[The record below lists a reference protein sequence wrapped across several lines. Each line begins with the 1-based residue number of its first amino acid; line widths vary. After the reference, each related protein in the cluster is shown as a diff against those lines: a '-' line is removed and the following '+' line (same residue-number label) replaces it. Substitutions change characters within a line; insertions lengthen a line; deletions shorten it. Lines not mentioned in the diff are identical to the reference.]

1 MTAICWERLDRKH
14 RLVMYGWKQLS
25 LHVLL
30 SFVNSYMCMCVAFV
44 IHPFIPVWKH
54 LYMGELKPIYSPF
67 KPSFMW
73 SWIITEWKGHE
84 TMKGSCKLW
93 IVNYQVPDSELSDTG
108 LWAVKHW
115 HLTNE
120 GDKPWLCI
128 AKVPLELNKGLCCW
142 TETAVLLDKGF
153 LMLYICKDDRAW
165 WTQNHRGTEFLL
177 AAFWNLCVSVSLC
190 LFKQYKSKS
199 SWWTTSSFPP

>member
-73 SWIITEWKGHE
+73 SWMITEWKGHE

-93 IVNYQVPDSELSDTG
+93 ILNYQVPDSELSDTG
-108 LWAVKHW
+108 LWVVRHW
-115 HLTNE
+115 TLSCQTLDFEPSNT
-120 GDKPWLCI
+120 GTWQM
-128 AKVPLELNKGLCCW
+128 KGINL
-142 TETAVLLDKGF
+142 GF
-153 LMLYICKDDRAW
+153 
-165 WTQNHRGTEFLL
+165 
-177 AAFWNLCVSVSLC
+177 VSLKFH
-190 LFKQYKSKS
+190 LS
-199 SWWTTSSFPP
+199 